1 MCRTDQSDD
10 MVPLSVLD
18 LAPIVEGGDAAD
30 AFRRSLDLAQHAE
43 RWGYRRYWLAEH
55 HGMPGIASAATAVVI
70 GHVAAGTSTI
80 RVGAGG
86 IMLPNHAPLVIAE
99 QFGTLASLFPGRID
113 LGLGRAPGSDQ
124 LTTRALR
131 RNPLAADTFPDDV
144 VELMGYFRPPH
155 PRQLVRA
162 VPGAGL
168 DVPIWILGSSLFGAQ
183 LAAELGLPYA
193 FASHFAPAALT
204 EALELYRARFKPSA
218 QLERPYVM
226 LGVNVFAA
234 ETDDEGRRLFTSLQQ
249 AFVNLRC
256 GHPGPLPPPVDG
268 FVERLSPGDRRLLDD
283 MLAYSVVGSPATVR
297 SGLKAI
303 VARTGADELMLA
315 SQIYDHAAR
324 VRSYEL
330 AAAGAP
336 VNAFHHGN
344 TEGTEDSRKTAGV
357 NSTPT

>member
-1 MCRTDQSDD
+1 MTLERSGHSGR
-10 MVPLSVLD
+10 LSILD
-18 LAPIVEGGDAAD
+18 LAPIVEGGDAAE

-43 RWGYRRYWLAEH
+43 RLGYRRFWLAEH
-55 HGMPGIASAATAVVI
+55 HGLPGIASAATAVVI

-168 DVPIWILGSSLFGAQ
+168 DVPVWILGSSLFGAQ

-204 EALELYRARFKPSA
+204 EALEIYRARFKPSA

-226 LGVNVFAA
+226 LGVNLFAA

-249 AFVNLRC
+249 AFVNLRR
-256 GHPGPLPPPVDG
+256 GHPGPLPPPNDG
-268 FVERLSPGDRRLLDD
+268 FVERLTPGDRRLLDD
-283 MLAYSVVGSPATVR
+283 MLSYSVVGSPATVR
-297 SGLKAI
+297 SGLEAI
-303 VARTGADELMLA
+303 LARTGADELMLA

-324 VRSYEL
+324 LRSYEL
-330 AAAGAP
+330 AAAPGQT
-336 VNAFHHGN
+336 FHHGDTEN
-344 TEGTEDSRKTAGV
+344 TETARRTARV
-357 NSTPT
+357 NTTPT